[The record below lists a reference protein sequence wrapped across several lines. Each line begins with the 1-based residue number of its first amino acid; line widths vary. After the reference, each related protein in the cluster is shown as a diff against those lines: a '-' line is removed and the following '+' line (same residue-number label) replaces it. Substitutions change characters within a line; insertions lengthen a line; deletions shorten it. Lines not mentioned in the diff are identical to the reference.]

1 MTPANTETAA
11 KAGSSAHGPATL
23 LILGASGDLASRLLM
38 PGLGGLLAHEPQ
50 RRVQLIGAGVEEYT
64 AEEWTQRVRDSFAS
78 VDASGPAVDALLES
92 TRYVTADVTGAE
104 GLRTLVEAC
113 DSPPSIYFALP
124 PAITEKACAALR
136 EVDLPD
142 GTALA
147 LEKPFG
153 TDLASAKALNR
164 SVLKLVPEDQVHR
177 VDHFLG
183 RSTVLNLLGLRFAN
197 RLIEPMLNNQ
207 HVESVEIVYDEEL
220 ALENRARYY
229 DHAGAMV
236 DMIQSHLLQVMAVLT
251 MNAPATLTAADLR
264 DEKELVLRATRI
276 WQDDATRHTRR
287 ARYGAGSVD
296 GRELPA
302 YADEQGVDP
311 SLETET
317 LAEVVVEVQNWRWAG
332 VPILLRSGKALASR
346 RREIVIT
353 FRPPAHVPRE
363 FVGGGEPDR
372 LRIAIS
378 PDEMSLELNVNG
390 PGDAYDLSRASL
402 KAVFGAS
409 DLTAYGEVLEGI
421 LDDDPTLSVR
431 GDSAEEGWRILTPV
445 VQAWSSGA
453 VALDEYP
460 AGSAGPS
467 SWPAGPLQDEPAE
480 RSEEGAE
487 LAHDADDPQAG
498 RD

>member
-1 MTPANTETAA
+1 MSA
-11 KAGSSAHGPATL
+11 KKAPEPATL
-23 LILGASGDLASRLLM
+23 LILGASGDLAARLLM
-38 PGLGGLLAHEPQ
+38 PGLGGLLALEPT

-64 AEEWTQRVRDSFAS
+64 DAEWKTRVKTSFDS
-78 VDASGPAVDALLES
+78 VHASGPAVDALLES
-92 TRYVTADVTGAE
+92 TTYVTADVTGVD
-104 GLRTLVEAC
+104 GLRSLVEAC
-113 DSPPSIYFALP
+113 DAPPSIYFALP

-136 EVDLPD
+136 KVDLPE
-142 GTALA
+142 GTSLA

-153 TDLASAKALNR
+153 TDLASAKKLNQQ
-164 SVLKLVPEDQVHR
+164 VLRLVHEDQVHR

-207 HVESVEIVYDEEL
+207 HVESIEIVYDEEL
-220 ALENRARYY
+220 GLENRARYY

-353 FRPPAHVPRE
+353 FRPPAHVPNE

-390 PGDAYDLSRASL
+390 PGDAYDLGRAAL
-402 KAVFGAS
+402 HAEFGSS
-409 DLTAYGEVLEGI
+409 DLTAYGEVLSGI
-421 LDDDPTLSVR
+421 HDDDPTLAVR
-431 GDSAEEGWRILTPV
+431 GDTAEQCWRIVDPV
-445 VQAWSSGA
+445 IAAWNAGD
-453 VALDEYP
+453 VELDTYP
-460 AGSAGPS
+460 AGSAGPE
-467 SWPAGPLQDEPAE
+467 SWPAGARQNEPAV
-480 RSEEGAE
+480 RAE
-487 LAHDADDPQAG
+487 KTEPASQRPE
-498 RD
+498 

>member
-1 MTPANTETAA
+1 MSA
-11 KAGSSAHGPATL
+11 KKAPEPATL
-23 LILGASGDLASRLLM
+23 LILGASGDLAARLLM
-38 PGLGGLLAHEPQ
+38 PGLGGLLALEPK

-64 AEEWTQRVRDSFAS
+64 DAEWKARVKTSFDS
-78 VDASGPAVDALLES
+78 VHASGPAVDALLES
-92 TRYVTADVTGAE
+92 TTYITADVTGVD
-104 GLRTLVEAC
+104 GLRSLVEAC
-113 DSPPSIYFALP
+113 DAPPSIYFALP

-136 EVDLPD
+136 KVDLPE
-142 GTALA
+142 GTSLA

-153 TDLASAKALNR
+153 TDLASAKKLNQQ
-164 SVLKLVPEDQVHR
+164 VLRLVHEDQVHR

-207 HVESVEIVYDEEL
+207 HVESIEIVYDEEL
-220 ALENRARYY
+220 GLENRARYY

-251 MNAPATLTAADLR
+251 MNAPATLGPADLR
-264 DEKELVLRATRI
+264 DEKELVLRATHV
-276 WQDDATRHTRR
+276 WDDDAVANTRR
-287 ARYGAGSVD
+287 ARYGKGKVD
-296 GRELPA
+296 DRTLPA
-302 YADEQGVDP
+302 YVDEDGVDP

-317 LAEVVVEVQNWRWAG
+317 LAEVVVEVANWRWAG

-353 FRPPAHVPRE
+353 FRPPTHVPKE
-363 FVGGGEPDR
+363 FVGGGTPDR

-390 PGDAYDLSRASL
+390 PGDSYDLSRASL
-402 KAVFGAS
+402 HADFGAA

-431 GDSAEEGWRILTPV
+431 GDSAEEGWRIVAPV
-445 VQAWSSGA
+445 VKAWKSGE
-453 VALDEYP
+453 VAIDEYP

-467 SWPAGPLQDEPAE
+467 SWPAGVHQNEPAV
-480 RSEEGAE
+480 RAREGAK
-487 LAHDADDPQAG
+487 LAHRED
-498 RD
+498 